1 MRIVD
6 TVAVPVGNVEDNI
19 ELYNLML
26 RLREYVYYLVT
37 YGQCELSILT
47 RYDVDT
53 KNKYGIP
60 FETLVNGVI
69 RVLQKFNKDD
79 IMELLSMEFDNTNSE
94 YKHISKHLVYRVVNN
109 GTFNA
114 LLVNI
119 LGNDEPEAN
128 QPKEEPKSY
137 NERRLEKLHREIQ
150 DRLGTVIS
158 NLTNSIKE
166 DPIKALCGPY
176 DGKGVLKY
184 DKPGATDGTQ
194 FRYVCE
200 FSYER
205 KLFNMFIKSMPDIVT
220 FEDRVSL
227 FSNSIIILRQFVVNV
242 YSRLEPVLRSRWLQ
256 ELGIMTK
263 IPYRRDVYSYD
274 VYTTLR
280 NAYDVVTMLA
290 TLGDTRKSLV
300 SDIVI
305 RYSIKTKEAVS
316 KELEYVTTVM
326 LEELIDKLNV
336 LLFNTLN
343 KYAYVTKTQD

>member
-1 MRIVD
+1 MKIVD
-6 TVAVPVGNVEDNI
+6 TVAVQVGNVEDNI

-47 RYDVDT
+47 RYDVET

-94 YKHISKHLVYRVVNN
+94 YKHISRHLVYRVVNN

-114 LLVNI
+114 LFVNI
-119 LGNDEPEAN
+119 LGNDEPVVE

-166 DPIKALCGPY
+166 DPIRALCGPY

-205 KLFNMFIKSMPDIVT
+205 KLFNMFIKSMPDVVT

-242 YSRLEPVLRSRWLQ
+242 YNRLEPVLRSRWLQ

-316 KELEYVTTVM
+316 RELEYVTTVM
-326 LEELIDKLNV
+326 LEELVDKLNV

>member
-47 RYDVDT
+47 RYDVET

-94 YKHISKHLVYRVVNN
+94 YKHISRHLVYRVVNN

-119 LGNDEPEAN
+119 LGNDEPAVE

-166 DPIKALCGPY
+166 DPIRALCGPY

-205 KLFNMFIKSMPDIVT
+205 KLFNMFIKSMPDVVT

-242 YSRLEPVLRSRWLQ
+242 YNRLEPVLRSRWLQ

-290 TLGDTRKSLV
+290 TLGGTRKSLV

-316 KELEYVTTVM
+316 RELEYVTTVM
-326 LEELIDKLNV
+326 LEELVDKLNV

>member
-47 RYDVDT
+47 RYDVET

-94 YKHISKHLVYRVVNN
+94 YKHISRHLVYRVVNN

-119 LGNDEPEAN
+119 LGNDEPAVE

-166 DPIKALCGPY
+166 DPIRALCGPY

-205 KLFNMFIKSMPDIVT
+205 KLFNMFIKSMPDVVT

-242 YSRLEPVLRSRWLQ
+242 YNRLEPVLRSRWLQ

-316 KELEYVTTVM
+316 RELEYVTTVM
-326 LEELIDKLNV
+326 LEELVDKLNV

>member
-1 MRIVD
+1 
-6 TVAVPVGNVEDNI
+6 
-19 ELYNLML
+19 
-26 RLREYVYYLVT
+26 
-37 YGQCELSILT
+37 
-47 RYDVDT
+47 
-53 KNKYGIP
+53 
-60 FETLVNGVI
+60 
-69 RVLQKFNKDD
+69 
-79 IMELLSMEFDNTNSE
+79 MEFDNTNSE
-94 YKHISKHLVYRVVNN
+94 YKHISRHLVYRVVNN

-119 LGNDEPEAN
+119 LGNDEPAVE

-166 DPIKALCGPY
+166 DPIRALCGPY

-205 KLFNMFIKSMPDIVT
+205 KLFNMFIKSMPDVVT

-242 YSRLEPVLRSRWLQ
+242 YNRLEPVLRSRWLQ

-290 TLGDTRKSLV
+290 TLGDTIKSLV

-316 KELEYVTTVM
+316 RELEYVTTVM
-326 LEELIDKLNV
+326 LEELVDKLNV

>member
-1 MRIVD
+1 MKIVD

-47 RYDVDT
+47 RYDVET

-94 YKHISKHLVYRVVNN
+94 YKHISRHLVYRVVNN

-114 LLVNI
+114 LFVNI
-119 LGNDEPEAN
+119 LGNDEPVVE

-166 DPIKALCGPY
+166 DPIRALCGPY

-205 KLFNMFIKSMPDIVT
+205 KLFNMFIKSMPDVVT

-242 YSRLEPVLRSRWLQ
+242 YNRLEPVLRSRWLQ

-316 KELEYVTTVM
+316 RELEYVTTVM
-326 LEELIDKLNV
+326 LEELVDKLNV